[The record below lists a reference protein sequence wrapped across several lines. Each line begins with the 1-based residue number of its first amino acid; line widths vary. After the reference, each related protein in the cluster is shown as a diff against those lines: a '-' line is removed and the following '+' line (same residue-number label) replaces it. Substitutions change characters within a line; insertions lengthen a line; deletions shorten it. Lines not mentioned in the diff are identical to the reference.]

1 MEDHRRVWRHI
12 ASPGTWFDGAQRV
25 AIAAEA
31 RNAKHCPLCQ
41 RRKEA
46 LSPYAVEGDHASLG
60 QLPEPLVEVVHR
72 IATDPGRLT
81 HSWYKGVIADGVTE
95 GEYVEAVGI
104 VAHITAVDTFIRAIG
119 ADVPA
124 LPEPLDGA
132 PTRYRPA
139 EAKQNDAWV
148 PNIVWDEHGPN
159 EADYFQEGIGSN
171 IRRALTLV
179 PDEARSFFTLSD
191 HQYLT
196 KQQMWDFVGR
206 HRAVDR
212 SQIELLAG
220 RVSAINQ
227 CTY

>member
-1 MEDHRRVWRHI
+1 M
-12 ASPGTWFDGAQRV
+12 
-25 AIAAEA
+25 
-31 RNAKHCPLCQ
+31 CL

-46 LSPYAVEGDHASLG
+46 LSPYAVDGEHSSLG
-60 QLPEPLVEVVHR
+60 QLPDLHVDVIHR

-81 HSWYKGVIADGVTE
+81 HSWYKDVIAGGMSE
-95 GEYVEAVGI
+95 GEYVETVGI
-104 VAHITAVDTFIRAIG
+104 VAHVTAVDTFIRAVG
-119 ADVPA
+119 AELPA
-124 LPEPLDGA
+124 LPEPLDGE
-132 PTRYRPA
+132 PSRYRPA
-139 EAKQNDAWV
+139 EAKQNEAWV
-148 PNIVWDEHGPN
+148 PNIIWDEHGPN

-179 PDEARSFFTLSD
+179 PDEARSFFRLSD

-206 HRAVDR
+206 HRAIDR
-212 SQIELLAG
+212 AQIELLAG